1 MNQSGY
7 AARIRRFIQV
17 NTSLSW
23 GASLAVLMALACALG
38 SHSQGPPRDI
48 INRPPPM
55 PTDPADTGNYDPTV
69 AERQQRLLNA
79 ERQKEMVS
87 DTNKLLKLAR
97 ELNYDVAAS
106 GSETLTPDDL
116 HKLAEIEKLARSVK
130 EKMAVEMGAPP
141 PAMSAPV
148 RFPSQ

>member
-1 MNQSGY
+1 
-7 AARIRRFIQV
+7 
-17 NTSLSW
+17 
-23 GASLAVLMALACALG
+23 
-38 SHSQGPPRDI
+38 
-48 INRPPPM
+48 M